1 MNRERLGKVPWLLA
15 ILLLALAA
23 CTSGGESG
31 AAPAASGAEGEE
43 AGETG
48 GIQYEGGEPTAAF
61 AYSGPQ
67 PATGTG
73 NVVGRLLWNGQPVIG
88 LPVKLCDEIEF
99 FGGCQG
105 QEYDATTDDS
115 GVFLFADIPP
125 MTYGLTFHALESD
138 DWMYFTSGIMDAR
151 DFEVT
156 VGDVLNVGDQNIV
169 RYDMKLVQPAE
180 DSQLSEPRPTLEWE
194 AYPEA
199 DTYEITLDADRGY
212 SIFLFEELEET
223 SIAPTQDLLTCGYA
237 WYVKAY
243 NAQGIQ
249 IAETDGMWHFE
260 EINQPYTCF
269 VTGLSPADGASAPA
283 GDLTLAWDAHELAAY
298 YKINMYGADD
308 SSINPLDF
316 VQADTNGYAVTQTI
330 QPGTYTWVVYAYDA
344 AGDFFAFS
352 DTYTLIVQ

>member
-1 MNRERLGKVPWLLA
+1 MNRMSLSNTPWLLV

-23 CTSGGESG
+23 CTSGGGTG
-31 AAPAASGAEGEE
+31 AAPAASGGGGE
-43 AGETG
+43 AGEAG
-48 GIQYEGGEPTAAF
+48 GVQFEGAAPTASF
-61 AYSGPQ
+61 EYTGPQ
-67 PATGTG
+67 PASGTG

-105 QEYDATTDDS
+105 QEYETATDDS

-125 MTYGLTFHALESD
+125 MSYGLTFHALESD
-138 DWMYFTSGIMDAR
+138 DWMYFTSGILDAR

-156 VGDVLNVGDQNIV
+156 AGDVLNVGDQNIV
-169 RYDMKLVQPAE
+169 KFDIQSVQPAE
-180 DSQLSEPRPTLEWE
+180 ESQLSEPRPMLEWE

-199 DTYEITLDADRGY
+199 AYYEITLDSDRGY
-212 SIFLFEELEET
+212 SVFLFEELEGT
-223 SIAPTQDLLTCGYA
+223 SISPTQDLLTCGYG

-243 NAQGIQ
+243 NAQGVQ

-260 EINQPYTCF
+260 EINQPYTCY
-269 VTGLSPADGASAPA
+269 VTGLSPADGATASA
-283 GDLTLAWDAHELAAY
+283 GSLTLTWDAHGLAAY

-316 VQADTNGYAVTQTI
+316 VQADTNSYTVTQTI
-330 QPGTYTWVVYAYDA
+330 EPGTYSWVVYAYDQN
-344 AGDFFAFS
+344 GDFFAFS
-352 DTYTLIVQ
+352 DTTTLIVQ